1 MGLEI
6 KNKVLNYIFF
16 SYLLSII
23 FYIFISYQLYRLITI
38 RNLVKQYDNLTAV
51 DNLSLD
57 IHDNEVFGLLGQNG
71 AGKTTII
78 HMLAT
83 LLKPTSGTASV
94 NGYDIINEPAK
105 VRASIGIVFQAPSSD
120 DMLTG
125 HENLKLH
132 SMLYSVPRKI
142 REKRILEVLEL
153 VGLTER
159 KNDQVKKYS
168 GGMRRR
174 LEIARGILHKPKILF
189 LDEPTLGL
197 DPRSRES
204 MWEYIQRLVRE
215 EKITIILTTHYMEEA
230 DILCDRIGII
240 DRGKIIAL
248 DTPSKLKEIV
258 GGGDIIKLRLVDNK
272 QDIDVLLKDLSFIHE
287 IGIDANGSVILTVEE
302 ASRNLPIILKR
313 INVESVEFSN
323 HNLNDVFIHFTA
335 QNFREQPEGGFME
348 KFAHYDK

>member
-1 MGLEI
+1 M
-6 KNKVLNYIFF
+6 
-16 SYLLSII
+16 II
-23 FYIFISYQLYRLITI
+23 I
-38 RNLVKQYDNLTAV
+38 RDLVKQYQNLTAV

-57 IHDNEVFGLLGQNG
+57 ICNNEVFGLLGQNG

-83 LLKPTSGTASV
+83 LLKPTSGSATV
-94 NGYDIINEPAK
+94 NGFDIVKEPAK

-125 HENLKLH
+125 YENLKLH
-132 SMLYSVPRKI
+132 SLLYTVPRKI
-142 REKRILEVLEL
+142 REKRISDVLEL
-153 VGLTER
+153 VDLTER
-159 KNDQVKKYS
+159 QHDQVKKYS

-204 MWEYIQRLVRE
+204 MWKYIRKLVQE

-230 DILCDRIGII
+230 DFLCDRIGIL

-248 DTPSKLKEIV
+248 DTPSQLKEIV
-258 GGGDIIKLRLVDNK
+258 SGNDIIKLRLEKKDE
-272 QDIDVLLKDLSFIHE
+272 DFDSLLKDLSFIHR
-287 IGIDANGSVILTVEE
+287 ISIDVDGSVILLVEN
-302 ASRNLPIILKR
+302 ASRNLPKILKKV
-313 INVESVEFSN
+313 NAESVEFSN
-323 HNLNDVFIHFTA
+323 RNLNDVFIHFTA
-335 QNFREQPEGGFME
+335 QETKEQPEGGFME
-348 KFAHYDK
+348 KFAQYD

>member
-1 MGLEI
+1 M
-6 KNKVLNYIFF
+6 
-16 SYLLSII
+16 II
-23 FYIFISYQLYRLITI
+23 I
-38 RNLVKQYDNLTAV
+38 RNLVKQYQNLTAV

-57 IHDNEVFGLLGQNG
+57 ICNNEVFGLLGQNG

-83 LLKPTSGTASV
+83 LLKPTAGSATV
-94 NGYDIINEPAK
+94 NGFDIVKEPAK

-125 HENLKLH
+125 YENLKLH
-132 SMLYSVPRKI
+132 SLLYNVPRKI
-142 REKRILEVLEL
+142 REKRISDVMEL
-153 VGLTER
+153 VDLTER
-159 KNDQVKKYS
+159 QHDQVKKYS

-204 MWEYIQRLVRE
+204 MWKYIRKLVQE

-230 DILCDRIGII
+230 DFLCDRIGIL

-248 DTPSKLKEIV
+248 DTPSQLKEIV
-258 GGGDIIKLRLVDNK
+258 SGNDIIKLRLEKKDE
-272 QDIDVLLKDLSFIHE
+272 DYDTLLKDLSFIHR
-287 IGIDANGSVILTVEE
+287 ISTDVDGSVILLVEN
-302 ASRNLPIILKR
+302 ASRNLPKILKKV
-313 INVESVEFSN
+313 NAESVEFSN
-323 HNLNDVFIHFTA
+323 RNLNDVFIHFTA
-335 QNFREQPEGGFME
+335 QETKEQPEGGFME
-348 KFAHYDK
+348 KFARYD

>member
-1 MGLEI
+1 M
-6 KNKVLNYIFF
+6 NYI
-16 SYLLSII
+16 
-23 FYIFISYQLYRLITI
+23 RLITI
-38 RNLVKQYDNLTAV
+38 RNLVKQYDTLTAV

-57 IHDNEVFGLLGQNG
+57 IHENEVFGLLGQNG

-94 NGYDIINEPAK
+94 NGYDIINEQAK

-120 DMLTG
+120 DMLSG
-125 HENLKLH
+125 YENLKLH

-159 KNDQVKKYS
+159 KHDQVKKYS

-204 MWEYIQRLVRE
+204 MWKYIQRLVQE
-215 EKITIILTTHYMEEA
+215 ERITIILTTHYMEEA

-258 GGGDIIKLRLVDNK
+258 GGGDIIKLRLGIGDSK
-272 QDIDVLLKDLSFIHE
+272 QDIDMLLKDLSFIHE
-287 IGIDANGSVILTVEE
+287 IGTDANGSVILTVED

-313 INVESVEFSN
+313 INVESVEFSS

-348 KFAHYDK
+348 KFAQYDK

>member
-1 MGLEI
+1 
-6 KNKVLNYIFF
+6 
-16 SYLLSII
+16 
-23 FYIFISYQLYRLITI
+23 LITI

-51 DNLSLD
+51 DNISLD
-57 IHDNEVFGLLGQNG
+57 IRDNEVFGLLGQNG

-83 LLKPTSGTASV
+83 LLKPTSGTASI

-125 HENLKLH
+125 YENLKLH

-142 REKRILEVLEL
+142 REKRILDVLEL

-159 KNDQVKKYS
+159 KHDQVKKYS

-204 MWEYIQRLVRE
+204 MWKYIQRLVQE

-240 DRGKIIAL
+240 ERGRIIAL

-287 IGIDANGSVILTVEE
+287 IGTDANGSVILTVEE

-323 HNLNDVFIHFTA
+323 NNLNDVFIHFTA

>member
-1 MGLEI
+1 M
-6 KNKVLNYIFF
+6 
-16 SYLLSII
+16 
-23 FYIFISYQLYRLITI
+23 
-38 RNLVKQYDNLTAV
+38 

-57 IHDNEVFGLLGQNG
+57 ICNNEVFGLLGQNG

-83 LLKPTSGTASV
+83 LLKPTAGSATV
-94 NGYDIINEPAK
+94 NGFDIVKEPAK

-125 HENLKLH
+125 YENLKLH
-132 SMLYSVPRKI
+132 SLLYGVPRKI
-142 REKRILEVLEL
+142 REKRISDVLEL
-153 VGLTER
+153 VDLTER
-159 KNDQVKKYS
+159 QHDQVKKYS

-204 MWEYIQRLVRE
+204 MWKYIRKLVQE

-230 DILCDRIGII
+230 DFLCDRIGIL

-248 DTPSKLKEIV
+248 DTPSQLKEIV
-258 GGGDIIKLRLVDNK
+258 SGNDIIKLRLEKKDE
-272 QDIDVLLKDLSFIHE
+272 DYDTLLKDLSFIHR
-287 IGIDANGSVILTVEE
+287 ISTDVDGSVILLVEN
-302 ASRNLPIILKR
+302 ASRNLPKILKKV
-313 INVESVEFSN
+313 NAESVEFSN
-323 HNLNDVFIHFTA
+323 RNLNDVFIHFTA
-335 QNFREQPEGGFME
+335 QETKEQPEGGFME
-348 KFAHYDK
+348 KFAQYD

>member
-1 MGLEI
+1 M
-6 KNKVLNYIFF
+6 
-16 SYLLSII
+16 II
-23 FYIFISYQLYRLITI
+23 I
-38 RNLVKQYDNLTAV
+38 RDLVKQYQNLTAV

-57 IHDNEVFGLLGQNG
+57 ICNNEVFGLLGQNG

-83 LLKPTSGTASV
+83 LLKPTSGSATV
-94 NGYDIINEPAK
+94 NGFDIVKEPAK

-125 HENLKLH
+125 YENLKLH
-132 SMLYSVPRKI
+132 SLLYNVPRKI
-142 REKRILEVLEL
+142 REKRISDVLEL
-153 VGLTER
+153 VDLTER
-159 KNDQVKKYS
+159 QHDQVKKYS

-204 MWEYIQRLVRE
+204 MWKYIRKLVQE

-230 DILCDRIGII
+230 DFLCDRIGIL

-248 DTPSKLKEIV
+248 DTPSQLKEIV
-258 GGGDIIKLRLVDNK
+258 SGNDIIKLSLEKKNE
-272 QDIDVLLKDLSFIHE
+272 DIDTLLKDLSFIHR
-287 IGIDANGSVILTVEE
+287 ISTDVDGSVILLVEN
-302 ASRNLPIILKR
+302 ASRNLPKILKKV
-313 INVESVEFSN
+313 NAESVEFSN
-323 HNLNDVFIHFTA
+323 RNLNDVFIHFTA
-335 QNFREQPEGGFME
+335 QETKEQPEGGFME
-348 KFAHYDK
+348 KFARYD

>member
-1 MGLEI
+1 L
-6 KNKVLNYIFF
+6 
-16 SYLLSII
+16 II
-23 FYIFISYQLYRLITI
+23 I
-38 RNLVKQYDNLTAV
+38 RDLVKQYQNLTAV

-57 IHDNEVFGLLGQNG
+57 ICNNEVFGLLGQNG

-83 LLKPTSGTASV
+83 LLKPTSGSATV
-94 NGYDIINEPAK
+94 NGFDIVKEPAK

-125 HENLKLH
+125 YENLKLH
-132 SMLYSVPRKI
+132 SLLYNVPRKI
-142 REKRILEVLEL
+142 REKRISDVLEL
-153 VGLTER
+153 VDLTER
-159 KNDQVKKYS
+159 QNDQVKKYS

-204 MWEYIQRLVRE
+204 MWKYIRKLVQE

-230 DILCDRIGII
+230 DFLCDRIGIL

-248 DTPSKLKEIV
+248 DTPSQLKEIV
-258 GGGDIIKLRLVDNK
+258 SGNDIIKLRLERKDE
-272 QDIDVLLKDLSFIHE
+272 DFDTLLKDLSFIHR
-287 IGIDANGSVILTVEE
+287 ISTDVDGSIILLVEN
-302 ASRNLPIILKR
+302 ASRNLPKILKKV
-313 INVESVEFSN
+313 NAESVEFSN
-323 HNLNDVFIHFTA
+323 RNLNDVFIHFTA
-335 QNFREQPEGGFME
+335 QETKEQPEGGFME
-348 KFAHYDK
+348 KFARYD

>member
-1 MGLEI
+1 M
-6 KNKVLNYIFF
+6 
-16 SYLLSII
+16 II
-23 FYIFISYQLYRLITI
+23 I
-38 RNLVKQYDNLTAV
+38 RDLVKQYQNLTAV

-57 IHDNEVFGLLGQNG
+57 ICNNEVFGLLGQNG

-83 LLKPTSGTASV
+83 LLKPTSGSATV
-94 NGYDIINEPAK
+94 NGFDIVKEPAK

-125 HENLKLH
+125 YENLKLH
-132 SMLYSVPRKI
+132 SLLYNVPRKI
-142 REKRILEVLEL
+142 REKRISDVLEL
-153 VGLTER
+153 VDLTER
-159 KNDQVKKYS
+159 QHDQVKKYS

-204 MWEYIQRLVRE
+204 MWKYIRKLVQE

-230 DILCDRIGII
+230 DFLCDRIGIL

-248 DTPSKLKEIV
+248 DTPSQLKEIV
-258 GGGDIIKLRLVDNK
+258 SGNDIIKLRLEKKDE
-272 QDIDVLLKDLSFIHE
+272 DFDTLLKDLSFIHR
-287 IGIDANGSVILTVEE
+287 ISIDVDGSVILLVEN
-302 ASRNLPIILKR
+302 ASRNLPKILKKV
-313 INVESVEFSN
+313 NAESVEFSN
-323 HNLNDVFIHFTA
+323 RNLNDVFIHFTA
-335 QNFREQPEGGFME
+335 QETKEQPEGGFME
-348 KFAHYDK
+348 KFARYD

>member
-1 MGLEI
+1 L
-6 KNKVLNYIFF
+6 
-16 SYLLSII
+16 II
-23 FYIFISYQLYRLITI
+23 I
-38 RNLVKQYDNLTAV
+38 RDLVKQYQNLTAV

-57 IHDNEVFGLLGQNG
+57 ICNNEVFGLLGQNG

-83 LLKPTSGTASV
+83 LLKPTSGSATV
-94 NGYDIINEPAK
+94 NGFDIVKEPAK

-125 HENLKLH
+125 YENLKLH
-132 SMLYSVPRKI
+132 SLLYNVPRKI
-142 REKRILEVLEL
+142 REKRISDVLEL
-153 VGLTER
+153 VDLTER
-159 KNDQVKKYS
+159 QHDQVKKYS

-204 MWEYIQRLVRE
+204 MWKYIRKLVQE

-230 DILCDRIGII
+230 DFLCDRIGIL

-248 DTPSKLKEIV
+248 DTPSQLKEIV
-258 GGGDIIKLRLVDNK
+258 SGNDIIKLRLEKKDE
-272 QDIDVLLKDLSFIHE
+272 DYDTLLKDLSFIHR
-287 IGIDANGSVILTVEE
+287 ISTDVDGSVILLVEN
-302 ASRNLPIILKR
+302 ASRNLPKVLKKV
-313 INVESVEFSN
+313 NAESVEFSN
-323 HNLNDVFIHFTA
+323 RNLNDVFIHFTA
-335 QNFREQPEGGFME
+335 QETKEQPEGGFME
-348 KFAHYDK
+348 KFARYD

>member
-1 MGLEI
+1 L
-6 KNKVLNYIFF
+6 
-16 SYLLSII
+16 II
-23 FYIFISYQLYRLITI
+23 I
-38 RNLVKQYDNLTAV
+38 RDLVKQYQNLTAV

-57 IHDNEVFGLLGQNG
+57 ICNNEVFGLLGQNG

-83 LLKPTSGTASV
+83 LLKPTSGSATV
-94 NGYDIINEPAK
+94 NGFDIVKEPAK

-125 HENLKLH
+125 YENLKLH
-132 SMLYSVPRKI
+132 SLLYNVPRKI
-142 REKRILEVLEL
+142 REKRISDVLEL
-153 VGLTER
+153 VDLTER
-159 KNDQVKKYS
+159 QHDQVKKYS

-204 MWEYIQRLVRE
+204 MWKYIRKLVQE

-230 DILCDRIGII
+230 DFLCDRIGIL

-248 DTPSKLKEIV
+248 DTPSQLKEIV
-258 GGGDIIKLRLVDNK
+258 SGNDIIKLRLEKKDE
-272 QDIDVLLKDLSFIHE
+272 DYDTLLKDLSFIHR
-287 IGIDANGSVILTVEE
+287 ISTDVDGSVILLVEN
-302 ASRNLPIILKR
+302 ASRNLPKILKKV
-313 INVESVEFSN
+313 NAESVEFSN
-323 HNLNDVFIHFTA
+323 RNLNDVFIHFTA
-335 QNFREQPEGGFME
+335 QETKEQPEGGFME
-348 KFAHYDK
+348 KFARYD

>member
-1 MGLEI
+1 M
-6 KNKVLNYIFF
+6 
-16 SYLLSII
+16 II
-23 FYIFISYQLYRLITI
+23 I
-38 RNLVKQYDNLTAV
+38 RDLVKQYQNLTAV

-57 IHDNEVFGLLGQNG
+57 ICNNEVFGLLGQNG

-83 LLKPTSGTASV
+83 LLKPTAGSATV
-94 NGYDIINEPAK
+94 NGFDIVKEPAK

-125 HENLKLH
+125 YENLKLH
-132 SMLYSVPRKI
+132 SLLYNVPRKI
-142 REKRILEVLEL
+142 REKRISDVLEL
-153 VGLTER
+153 VDLTER
-159 KNDQVKKYS
+159 QHDQVKKYS

-204 MWEYIQRLVRE
+204 MWKYIRKLVQE

-230 DILCDRIGII
+230 DFLCDRIGIL

-248 DTPSKLKEIV
+248 DTPSQLKEIV
-258 GGGDIIKLRLVDNK
+258 SGNDIIKLRLEKKDE
-272 QDIDVLLKDLSFIHE
+272 DFDTLLKDLSFIHR
-287 IGIDANGSVILTVEE
+287 ISTDVDGSVNLLVEN
-302 ASRNLPIILKR
+302 ASRNLPKILKKV
-313 INVESVEFSN
+313 NVESVEFSN
-323 HNLNDVFIHFTA
+323 RNLNDVFIHFTA
-335 QNFREQPEGGFME
+335 QETKEQPEGGFME
-348 KFAHYDK
+348 KFARYD

>member
-1 MGLEI
+1 M
-6 KNKVLNYIFF
+6 
-16 SYLLSII
+16 
-23 FYIFISYQLYRLITI
+23 ITI

-57 IHDNEVFGLLGQNG
+57 IRDNEVFGLLGQNG

-125 HENLKLH
+125 YENLKLH

-142 REKRILEVLEL
+142 REKRILDVLEL

-204 MWEYIQRLVRE
+204 MWEYIQRLVQE

-272 QDIDVLLKDLSFIHE
+272 QDIDVLLKNLSFIHE
-287 IGIDANGSVILTVEE
+287 IGTDANGSVILTVED
-302 ASRNLPIILKR
+302 ASRNLPIILKK

>member
-1 MGLEI
+1 M
-6 KNKVLNYIFF
+6 
-16 SYLLSII
+16 II
-23 FYIFISYQLYRLITI
+23 I
-38 RNLVKQYDNLTAV
+38 RNLVKQYQNLTAV

-57 IHDNEVFGLLGQNG
+57 IYNNEVFGLLGQNG

-83 LLKPTSGTASV
+83 LLKPTDGSATV
-94 NGYDIINEPAK
+94 NGFDIVKEPAK

-125 HENLKLH
+125 YENLKLH
-132 SMLYSVPRKI
+132 SLLYNVPRKI
-142 REKRILEVLEL
+142 REKRISDVLEL
-153 VGLTER
+153 VDLTER
-159 KNDQVKKYS
+159 QHDQVKKYS

-204 MWEYIQRLVRE
+204 MWKYIRKLVQE

-230 DILCDRIGII
+230 DFLCDRIGIL

-248 DTPSKLKEIV
+248 DTPSQLKEIV
-258 GGGDIIKLRLVDNK
+258 SGNDIIKLRLEKKDE
-272 QDIDVLLKDLSFIHE
+272 DFDTLLKDLSFIHR
-287 IGIDANGSVILTVEE
+287 ISTDVDGSVILLVEN
-302 ASRNLPIILKR
+302 ASRNLPKILKKV
-313 INVESVEFSN
+313 NAESVEFSN
-323 HNLNDVFIHFTA
+323 RNLNDVFIHFTA
-335 QNFREQPEGGFME
+335 QETKEQPEGGFME
-348 KFAHYDK
+348 KFARYD

>member
-1 MGLEI
+1 M
-6 KNKVLNYIFF
+6 
-16 SYLLSII
+16 
-23 FYIFISYQLYRLITI
+23 
-38 RNLVKQYDNLTAV
+38 

-57 IHDNEVFGLLGQNG
+57 ICNNEVFGLLGQNG

-83 LLKPTSGTASV
+83 LLKPTSGSATV
-94 NGYDIINEPAK
+94 NGFDIVKEPAK

-125 HENLKLH
+125 YENLKLH
-132 SMLYSVPRKI
+132 SLLYNVPRKI
-142 REKRILEVLEL
+142 REERISDVLEL
-153 VGLTER
+153 VDLTER
-159 KNDQVKKYS
+159 QHDQVKKYS

-204 MWEYIQRLVRE
+204 MWKYIRKLVQE

-230 DILCDRIGII
+230 DFLCDRIGIL

-248 DTPSKLKEIV
+248 DTPSQLKEIV
-258 GGGDIIKLRLVDNK
+258 SGNDIIKLRLEKKDE
-272 QDIDVLLKDLSFIHE
+272 DFDSLLKDLSFIHR
-287 IGIDANGSVILTVEE
+287 ISTDVDGSVILLVEN
-302 ASRNLPIILKR
+302 ASRNLPKILKKV
-313 INVESVEFSN
+313 NAESVEFSN
-323 HNLNDVFIHFTA
+323 RNLNDVFIHFTA
-335 QNFREQPEGGFME
+335 QETKEQPEGGFME
-348 KFAHYDK
+348 KFAQYD

>member
-1 MGLEI
+1 M
-6 KNKVLNYIFF
+6 
-16 SYLLSII
+16 
-23 FYIFISYQLYRLITI
+23 ITI
-38 RNLVKQYDNLTAV
+38 RNLVKQYENLTAV

-57 IHDNEVFGLLGQNG
+57 IYDNEVFGLLGQNG

-94 NGYDIINEPAK
+94 NGYDIVNEPAK
-105 VRASIGIVFQAPSSD
+105 VRSSIGIVFQAPSSD

-125 HENLKLH
+125 YENLKLH
-132 SMLYSVPRKI
+132 SLLYRVPRLV
-142 REKRILEVLEL
+142 REKRISDVLEL
-153 VGLTER
+153 VGLTDR
-159 KNDQVKKYS
+159 RRDQVKKYS

-204 MWEYIQRLVRE
+204 MWKYIQRLVQE

-230 DILCDRIGII
+230 DILCDRIAII

-258 GGGDIIKLRLVDNK
+258 GGGDIIKLRLGDNK
-272 QDIDVLLKDLSFIHE
+272 EDIDMLLKDLSFIRE
-287 IGIDANGSVILTVEE
+287 IGTDVDGSVILSVED

-348 KFAHYDK
+348 KFARYDK

>member
-1 MGLEI
+1 M
-6 KNKVLNYIFF
+6 
-16 SYLLSII
+16 
-23 FYIFISYQLYRLITI
+23 
-38 RNLVKQYDNLTAV
+38 

-57 IHDNEVFGLLGQNG
+57 ICNNEVFGLLGQNG

-83 LLKPTSGTASV
+83 LLKPTSGSATV
-94 NGYDIINEPAK
+94 NGFDIVKEPAK

-125 HENLKLH
+125 YENLKLH
-132 SMLYSVPRKI
+132 SLLYNVPRKI
-142 REKRILEVLEL
+142 REERISDVLEL
-153 VGLTER
+153 VDLTER
-159 KNDQVKKYS
+159 QHDQVKKYS

-204 MWEYIQRLVRE
+204 MWKYIRKLVQE

-230 DILCDRIGII
+230 DFLCDRIGIL

-248 DTPSKLKEIV
+248 DTPSQLKEIV
-258 GGGDIIKLRLVDNK
+258 SGNDIIKLRLEKKDE
-272 QDIDVLLKDLSFIHE
+272 DFDTLLKDLSFIHR
-287 IGIDANGSVILTVEE
+287 ISIDVDGSVILLVEN
-302 ASRNLPIILKR
+302 ASRNLPKILKKV
-313 INVESVEFSN
+313 NAESVEFSN
-323 HNLNDVFIHFTA
+323 RNLNDVFIHFTA
-335 QNFREQPEGGFME
+335 QETKEQPEGGFME
-348 KFAHYDK
+348 KFARYD

>member
-1 MGLEI
+1 M
-6 KNKVLNYIFF
+6 
-16 SYLLSII
+16 II
-23 FYIFISYQLYRLITI
+23 I
-38 RNLVKQYDNLTAV
+38 RNLVKQYQNLTAV

-57 IHDNEVFGLLGQNG
+57 IRNNEVFGLLGQNG

-83 LLKPTSGTASV
+83 LLKPTAGSATV
-94 NGYDIINEPAK
+94 NGFDIVKEPAK

-125 HENLKLH
+125 YENLKLH
-132 SMLYSVPRKI
+132 SLLYSVPRKI
-142 REKRILEVLEL
+142 REKRISDVLEL
-153 VGLTER
+153 VDLTER
-159 KNDQVKKYS
+159 QHDQVKKYS

-204 MWEYIQRLVRE
+204 MWKYIRKLVQE

-230 DILCDRIGII
+230 DFLCDRIGIL

-248 DTPSKLKEIV
+248 DTPSQLKEIV
-258 GGGDIIKLRLVDNK
+258 SGNDIIKLRLEKKDE
-272 QDIDVLLKDLSFIHE
+272 DYDTLLKDMSFIHR
-287 IGIDANGSVILTVEE
+287 ISTDVDGSVILLVEN
-302 ASRNLPIILKR
+302 ASRNLPKILKKV
-313 INVESVEFSN
+313 NAESVEFSN
-323 HNLNDVFIHFTA
+323 RNLNDVFIHFTA
-335 QNFREQPEGGFME
+335 QETKEQPEGGFME
-348 KFAHYDK
+348 KFARYD

>member
-1 MGLEI
+1 M
-6 KNKVLNYIFF
+6 
-16 SYLLSII
+16 II
-23 FYIFISYQLYRLITI
+23 I
-38 RNLVKQYDNLTAV
+38 RDLVKQYQNLTAV

-57 IHDNEVFGLLGQNG
+57 ICNNEVFGLLGQNG

-83 LLKPTSGTASV
+83 LLKPTSGSATV
-94 NGYDIINEPAK
+94 NGFDIVKEPAK

-125 HENLKLH
+125 YENLKLH
-132 SMLYSVPRKI
+132 SLLYNVPRKI
-142 REKRILEVLEL
+142 REKRISDVLEL
-153 VGLTER
+153 VDLTER
-159 KNDQVKKYS
+159 QHDQVKKYS

-204 MWEYIQRLVRE
+204 MWKYIRKLVQE

-230 DILCDRIGII
+230 DFLCDRIGIL

-248 DTPSKLKEIV
+248 DTPSQLKEIV
-258 GGGDIIKLRLVDNK
+258 SGNDIIKLRLEKKDE
-272 QDIDVLLKDLSFIHE
+272 DFDSLLKDLSFIHR
-287 IGIDANGSVILTVEE
+287 ISTDVDGSVILLVEN
-302 ASRNLPIILKR
+302 ASRNLPKILKKV
-313 INVESVEFSN
+313 NAESVEFSN
-323 HNLNDVFIHFTA
+323 RNLNDVFIHFTA
-335 QNFREQPEGGFME
+335 QETKEQPEGGFME
-348 KFAHYDK
+348 KFARYD

>member
-1 MGLEI
+1 M
-6 KNKVLNYIFF
+6 
-16 SYLLSII
+16 
-23 FYIFISYQLYRLITI
+23 ITI

-94 NGYDIINEPAK
+94 NGYDIVNEPAK

-125 HENLKLH
+125 YENLKLH
-132 SMLYSVPRKI
+132 SLLYNVPRKI
-142 REKRILEVLEL
+142 REKRISDVLEL
-153 VGLTER
+153 VNLTER
-159 KNDQVKKYS
+159 QHDQVKKYS

-204 MWEYIQRLVRE
+204 MWKYIQRLVKE

-240 DRGKIIAL
+240 DKGKIIAL
-248 DTPSKLKEIV
+248 DTPAKLKETV
-258 GGGDIIKLRLVDNK
+258 DGDDIIKLRVGEKNA
-272 QDIDVLLKDLSFIHE
+272 QDFDILLKDFSFIHKIE
-287 IGIDANGSVILTVEE
+287 TNVDGSIILSVEN
-302 ASRNLPIILKR
+302 AGQNLPKILK
-313 INVESVEFSN
+313 
-323 HNLNDVFIHFTA
+323 
-335 QNFREQPEGGFME
+335 
-348 KFAHYDK
+348 

>member
-1 MGLEI
+1 M
-6 KNKVLNYIFF
+6 
-16 SYLLSII
+16 
-23 FYIFISYQLYRLITI
+23 
-38 RNLVKQYDNLTAV
+38 

-57 IHDNEVFGLLGQNG
+57 ICNNEVFGLLGQNG

-83 LLKPTSGTASV
+83 LLKPTAGSATV
-94 NGYDIINEPAK
+94 NGFDIVKEPAK

-125 HENLKLH
+125 YENLKLH
-132 SMLYSVPRKI
+132 SLLYSVPRKI
-142 REKRILEVLEL
+142 REKRISDVLEL
-153 VGLTER
+153 VDLTER
-159 KNDQVKKYS
+159 QHDQVKKYS

-204 MWEYIQRLVRE
+204 MWKYIRKLVQE

-230 DILCDRIGII
+230 DFLCDRIGIL

-248 DTPSKLKEIV
+248 DTPSQLKEIV
-258 GGGDIIKLRLVDNK
+258 SGNDIIKLRLEKKDE
-272 QDIDVLLKDLSFIHE
+272 DFDTLLKDLSFIHR
-287 IGIDANGSVILTVEE
+287 ISTDVDGSVILLVEN
-302 ASRNLPIILKR
+302 ASRNLPKILKKV
-313 INVESVEFSN
+313 NAESVEFSN
-323 HNLNDVFIHFTA
+323 RNLNDVFIHFTA
-335 QNFREQPEGGFME
+335 QETKEQPEGGFME
-348 KFAHYDK
+348 KFARYD

>member
-1 MGLEI
+1 M
-6 KNKVLNYIFF
+6 
-16 SYLLSII
+16 
-23 FYIFISYQLYRLITI
+23 ITI
-38 RNLVKQYDNLTAV
+38 RNLVKQYQNLTAV

-57 IHDNEVFGLLGQNG
+57 ICNNEVFGLLGQNG

-83 LLKPTSGTASV
+83 LLRPTSGSASV
-94 NGYDIINEPAK
+94 NGFDIVNEPAK

-125 HENLKLH
+125 YENLKLH
-132 SMLYSVPRKI
+132 ALLYNVPRQI
-142 REKRILEVLEL
+142 REKRISDVLEL

-159 KNDQVKKYS
+159 RHDQVKKYS

-204 MWEYIQRLVRE
+204 MWKYIQKLVQE

-230 DILCDRIGII
+230 DVLCDRIGII

-248 DTPSKLKEIV
+248 GTPSRLKEIV
-258 GGGDIIKLRLVDNK
+258 SGNDIIKLRLEKKDEDF
-272 QDIDVLLKDLSFIHE
+272 DILLKDLSFIHR
-287 IGIDANGSVILTVEE
+287 ISTDVDGSIILSVED
-302 ASRNLPIILKR
+302 ASRNLPKILKKV
-313 INVESVEFSN
+313 NAESVEFSN
-323 HNLNDVFIHFTA
+323 RNLNDVFIHFTA
-335 QNFREQPEGGFME
+335 QDTKEQPEGGFME
-348 KFAHYDK
+348 KFARYD

>member
-1 MGLEI
+1 
-6 KNKVLNYIFF
+6 
-16 SYLLSII
+16 
-23 FYIFISYQLYRLITI
+23 LITI

-57 IHDNEVFGLLGQNG
+57 IRDNEVFGLLGQNG

-125 HENLKLH
+125 YENLKLH

-142 REKRILEVLEL
+142 REKRILDVLEL

-204 MWEYIQRLVRE
+204 MWEYIQRLVQE

-258 GGGDIIKLRLVDNK
+258 GDGDIIKLRLGDNK
-272 QDIDVLLKDLSFIHE
+272 QDIDVLLKNLSFIHE
-287 IGIDANGSVILTVEE
+287 IGTDANGSVILTVED
-302 ASRNLPIILKR
+302 ASRNLPIILKK

>member
-1 MGLEI
+1 M
-6 KNKVLNYIFF
+6 
-16 SYLLSII
+16 
-23 FYIFISYQLYRLITI
+23 ITI
-38 RNLVKQYDNLTAV
+38 RNLVKQYQNLTAV

-57 IHDNEVFGLLGQNG
+57 ICNNEVFGLLGQNG

-83 LLKPTSGTASV
+83 LLRPTSGSASV
-94 NGYDIINEPAK
+94 NGFDIVNEPAK

-125 HENLKLH
+125 YENLKLH
-132 SMLYSVPRKI
+132 ALLYNVPRQI
-142 REKRILEVLEL
+142 REKRISDVLEL

-159 KNDQVKKYS
+159 RHDQVKKYS

-204 MWEYIQRLVRE
+204 MWKYIQKLVQE

-230 DILCDRIGII
+230 DVLCDRIGII

-248 DTPSKLKEIV
+248 DTPSRLKEIV
-258 GGGDIIKLRLVDNK
+258 SGNDIIKLRLEKKDEDF
-272 QDIDVLLKDLSFIHE
+272 DILLKDLSFIHR
-287 IGIDANGSVILTVEE
+287 ISTDVDGSIILSVED
-302 ASRNLPIILKR
+302 ASRNLPKILKKV
-313 INVESVEFSN
+313 NAESVEFSN
-323 HNLNDVFIHFTA
+323 RNLNDVFIHFTA
-335 QNFREQPEGGFME
+335 QDTKEQPEGGFME
-348 KFAHYDK
+348 KFARYD

>member
-1 MGLEI
+1 
-6 KNKVLNYIFF
+6 
-16 SYLLSII
+16 
-23 FYIFISYQLYRLITI
+23 
-38 RNLVKQYDNLTAV
+38 V

-57 IHDNEVFGLLGQNG
+57 ICNNEVFGLLGQNG

-83 LLKPTSGTASV
+83 LLKPTSGSATV
-94 NGYDIINEPAK
+94 NGFDIVKEPAK

-125 HENLKLH
+125 YENLKLH
-132 SMLYSVPRKI
+132 SLLYNVPRKI
-142 REKRILEVLEL
+142 REKRISDVLEL
-153 VGLTER
+153 VDLTER
-159 KNDQVKKYS
+159 QHDQVKKYS

-204 MWEYIQRLVRE
+204 MWKYIRKLVQE

-230 DILCDRIGII
+230 DFLCDRIGIL

-248 DTPSKLKEIV
+248 DTPSQLKEIV
-258 GGGDIIKLRLVDNK
+258 SGNDIIKLRLEKKDE
-272 QDIDVLLKDLSFIHE
+272 DFDTLLKDLSFIHR
-287 IGIDANGSVILTVEE
+287 ISTDVDGSVILLVEN
-302 ASRNLPIILKR
+302 ASRNLPKILKKV
-313 INVESVEFSN
+313 NAESVEFSN
-323 HNLNDVFIHFTA
+323 RNLNDVFIHFTA
-335 QNFREQPEGGFME
+335 QETKEQPEGGFME
-348 KFAHYDK
+348 KFARYD